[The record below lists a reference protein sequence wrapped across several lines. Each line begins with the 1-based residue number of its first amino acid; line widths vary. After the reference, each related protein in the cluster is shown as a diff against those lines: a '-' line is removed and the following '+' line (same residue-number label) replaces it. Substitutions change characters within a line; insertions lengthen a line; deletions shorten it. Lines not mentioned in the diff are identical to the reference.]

1 MKREALILG
10 LILLLALVGCEE
22 DEKMAEL
29 ARQTTAEQAR
39 QNERAAQQT
48 QQIAEASKH
57 LVEADSDSRRE
68 LISAQRDLQGDVS
81 EERRVVDERLDA
93 LEGERRRIA
102 LERQQA
108 PVVAQALLTIGAIIA
123 SLLPLS
129 VAVYLVRYLATS
141 HEPGVELGNLLAED
155 LVSDKPLL
163 HGSPRADE

>member
-1 MKREALILG
+1 MKQGIVILG
-10 LILLLALVGCEE
+10 LSLLVVLAGCEK
-22 DEKMAEL
+22 DETLTEM

-57 LVEADSDSRRE
+57 LVAADSDSRRE

-81 EERRVVDERLDA
+81 QERRVVDERLDA
-93 LEGERRRIA
+93 LESERRRIA

-108 PVVAQALLTIGAIIA
+108 PVVAQALLTIGVIVA

-155 LVSDKPLL
+155 LVSDKPLW
-163 HGSPRADE
+163 HGSPRVDE

>member
-1 MKREALILG
+1 MTRGALILG
-10 LILLLALVGCEE
+10 LIPLIALVGCEE
-22 DEKMAEL
+22 DEKLTEM

-39 QNERAAQQT
+39 QNQRAAQQT
-48 QQIAEASKH
+48 QQIAEASKS
-57 LVEADSDSRRE
+57 LVEADSASRKE

-81 EERRVVDERLDA
+81 QERRVVDERLDS
-93 LEGERRRIA
+93 LEAERRRLAI
-102 LERQQA
+102 ERQQA

-155 LVSDKPLL
+155 LVSDKPML
-163 HGSPRADE
+163 HGGPRIDE